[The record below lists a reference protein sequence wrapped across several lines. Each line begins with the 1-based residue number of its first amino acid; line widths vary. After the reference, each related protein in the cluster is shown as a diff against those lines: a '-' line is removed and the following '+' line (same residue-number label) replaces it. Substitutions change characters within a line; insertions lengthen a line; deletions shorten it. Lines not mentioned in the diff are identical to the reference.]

1 MVIIL
6 NGNLSQRHNG
16 LGRTLGVASVTREP
30 CHARFNDNCL
40 SGIRIFDASCTQ
52 NRQCCRYVLVG
63 KLGIRGIVGITLG
76 IASIL
81 LTRQAR
87 RDRNLRV
94 VLRLRD
100 LQVLGCDNGAVA
112 RLKQAPVL
120 TGHRVIARQINR
132 HDAQVGRIGRCLV
145 VAPGKVAVGIEISL
159 LERVHVG
166 RNGIGVLAIQNG
178 GSVAGLSLLHKGK
191 LSIELVLVLRG
202 NRKIEGLACRDL
214 GVGLIGHREG
224 NLGVC
229 SLGSGQRLVDRA
241 LVTVERD
248 FIGARRVLNL
258 VVLAVD
264 IERARA
270 RHLQVG
276 GQAILVGNR
285 IGAEVLDVVVGKGRI
300 DLLLQRLLVGGD
312 LLGIALDGHDK
323 VMRAGKLDVA
333 ARNRNLGGQRHVSIA
348 RCARNLTCLIFPAI
362 TRNKQA
368 LGVGACPFNREFLC
382 GTRLV
387 RKRDILGH
395 AIGGLTRRIANL
407 QGFGSTVKKVLQLSL
422 VPSNLYRLVGLVRLS
437 LAIARQLKHH
447 IGVTQ
452 TVDVETGVVVGI
464 DVEERHIAVGLI
476 LSVGD
481 ADRGL
486 GILCLKE
493 HAALRDLDVDIGKS
507 QIGKLRLQRV
517 IDVAA
522 LGAVINSDLLIGIV
536 ELLDCSL
543 ERARGD
549 NLVGGDEL
557 DRRATARGDSLQILA
572 RGRSRDRRLSA
583 RHIGQQRPVGRGS
596 LRVVRRIPGNSR
608 LSGHVNAVG
617 G

>member
-1 MVIIL
+1 MI
-6 NGNLSQRHNG
+6 
-16 LGRTLGVASVTREP
+16 
-30 CHARFNDNCL
+30 
-40 SGIRIFDASCTQ
+40 
-52 NRQCCRYVLVG
+52 
-63 KLGIRGIVGITLG
+63 
-76 IASIL
+76 
-81 LTRQAR
+81 
-87 RDRNLRV
+87 
-94 VLRLRD
+94 
-100 LQVLGCDNGAVA
+100 
-112 RLKQAPVL
+112 
-120 TGHRVIARQINR
+120 
-132 HDAQVGRIGRCLV
+132 
-145 VAPGKVAVGIEISL
+145 
-159 LERVHVG
+159 
-166 RNGIGVLAIQNG
+166 
-178 GSVAGLSLLHKGK
+178 
-191 LSIELVLVLRG
+191 
-202 NRKIEGLACRDL
+202 
-214 GVGLIGHREG
+214 
-224 NLGVC
+224 
-229 SLGSGQRLVDRA
+229 DRA

-248 FIGARRVLNL
+248 VIGARRVLNL

-276 GQAILVGNR
+276 GQAILVGDR
-285 IGAEVLDVVVGKGRI
+285 VSAGVLDVVVGKGRI
-300 DLLLQRLLVGGD
+300 DLLLERRLVGVD

-323 VMRAGKLDVA
+323 VMRAGKLDVT

-348 RCARNLTCLIFPAI
+348 RCARNLTRLIFPAI
-362 TRNKQA
+362 TRNRQA

-395 AIGGLTRRIANL
+395 AIGGLARRVANL

-422 VPSNLYRLVGLVRLS
+422 VPSNLYRLVGLVILG
-437 LAIARQLKHH
+437 LAVARQLKHH
-447 IGVTQ
+447 IGATQ
-452 TVDVETGVVVGI
+452 TVDVVTGVVVGV

-486 GILCLKE
+486 GILGIKGN
-493 HAALRDLDVDIGKS
+493 AALGDLNVNVGKA
-507 QIGKLRLQRV
+507 QVGKLRLQNIV
-517 IDVAA
+517 DVAA
-522 LGAVINSDLLIGIV
+522 LGAVINSDLHVSIV